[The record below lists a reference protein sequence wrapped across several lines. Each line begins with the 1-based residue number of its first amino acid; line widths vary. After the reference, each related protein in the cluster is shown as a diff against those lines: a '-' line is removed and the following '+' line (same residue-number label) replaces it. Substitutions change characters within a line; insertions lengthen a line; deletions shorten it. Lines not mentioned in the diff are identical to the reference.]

1 MHAKGD
7 QEQEERDQAAASE
20 FHESSA
26 SHSSLSLLGS
36 LTVLWERERERER
49 YNYKVVRK
57 NKKRMLNIYIWYIH
71 QNLNAFFNSEKEKG
85 STKKTKKAM

>member
-1 MHAKGD
+1 MLAKGD

-20 FHESSA
+20 FHKSSA

-49 YNYKVVRK
+49 DTIIR
-57 NKKRMLNIYIWYIH
+57 
-71 QNLNAFFNSEKEKG
+71 
-85 STKKTKKAM
+85 